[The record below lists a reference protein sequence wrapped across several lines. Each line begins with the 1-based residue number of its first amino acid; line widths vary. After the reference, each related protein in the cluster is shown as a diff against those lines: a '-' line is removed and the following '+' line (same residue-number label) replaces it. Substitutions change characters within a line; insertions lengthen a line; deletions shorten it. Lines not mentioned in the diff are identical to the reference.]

1 MAAVPTTTV
10 SRLGDRPLSV
20 SFFPAGF
27 SFPPAS
33 PFLPVF
39 FFPAVSPFPPVPSFL
54 PVSFPLPVSS
64 LPSLRGDE
72 LLVFDE
78 SSPLEGR
85 RLLPDD
91 FFAAPSTLTGVSTV
105 STLESSTVLGEAD
118 FFAFSCFD
126 DGLLPLSRPVDVTPL
141 PKNTS
146 MGRSLDSLC
155 AEGMRAPIPLPRPR
169 LRSAI
174 PAPYSARLANSCAA
188 ARYAIA
194 PLERGA
200 NVMTV
205 SPYEGDSAIRTDRG
219 ISVSSVCSGK

>member
-1 MAAVPTTTV
+1 MAAVSTTTV

-20 SFFPAGF
+20 SFF
-27 SFPPAS
+27 
-33 PFLPVF
+33 LPVS
-39 FFPAVSPFPPVPSFL
+39 FFPAVTSFLPVSPFPPVPSSFL
-54 PVSFPLPVSS
+54 PVSFPASFPLPVSS

-91 FFAAPSTLTGVSTV
+91 FFAAPSTLTGTSTAV
-105 STLESSTVLGEAD
+105 STLESSTVLGAAD

-205 SPYEGDSAIRTDRG
+205 SPYEGDSAMRTDRG